1 MKTDIDVIEQTHRLL
16 NIDMT
21 YLSGR
26 NNNETGKIRREST
39 IKICA
44 RFNLID
50 PVIASWLYDIPH
62 RLALEHLNK
71 LVNKEKLLICIQ
83 TIRAPM
89 CRVYVLSSQGAQYAE
104 ELLHLPIPFR
114 KTAEPSRQ
122 INQNN
127 IMHDLINAFCC
138 LRGLHNYDAKGIHKP
153 FWDGMLSE
161 IEFRRLHKFNS
172 QTRVVDGLLREVDG
186 TIVGCEIEHSF
197 KSKATRQSIILK
209 HLNSLQQQHY
219 HKVFFFSQSKD
230 ILNDAKR
237 FNGQLIEELSVAYN
251 KKTGRPFI
259 FKDDVEL
266 LKRSLVYRTKFCD
279 EIQSLFYP

>member
-44 RFNLID
+44 RFSLID
-50 PVIASWLYDIPH
+50 PVIATWLYDIPH
-62 RLALEHLNK
+62 RQALEHLNK

-83 TIRAPM
+83 TIRAPTG
-89 CRVYVLSSQGAQYAE
+89 RVYVLSSQGAQYAE
-104 ELLHLPIPFR
+104 ELLSIPIPFR
-114 KTAEPSRQ
+114 KTTEPSRQ

-138 LRGLHNYDAKGIHKP
+138 LRGLQNFDANSIHTP
-153 FWDGMLSE
+153 LWDGLLSE
-161 IEFRRLHKFNS
+161 VEFRRIHKSNS

-186 TIVGCEIEHSF
+186 TIIGCEIEHSF
-197 KSKATRQSIILK
+197 KPKATRQSSLMK
-209 HLNSLQQQHY
+209 YLNSLNQQHY
-219 HKVFFFSQSKD
+219 QKVFFFSQSKD

-237 FNGQLIEELSVAYN
+237 FNGQLIDELSVAYN

-259 FKDDVEL
+259 SDDEAEM
-266 LKRSLVYRTKFCD
+266 LKRSLIYRTKFCN